1 MATPGIASNTQTSKS
16 QKSSK
21 KEQWILFK
29 RVLALAKFQKN
40 WMVFAIILTILQSAL
55 TAFQP
60 YLYKT
65 MIDSVIVPK
74 QFQLLDK
81 WALILFIWLIVQAS
95 LGFINSYIGESIGQ
109 SVILKMRQ
117 FVYEH
122 LVKLKLNF
130 YDKTPVGTAVTRS
143 ISDIQTITD
152 LFSSGVIT
160 IAGDLIQIIIILGCM
175 LYMDV
180 TLTLISL
187 SVVPLLLFAANRFRK
202 GIRDS
207 FQDVRSEV
215 ARLNAFLQERITGM
229 QIVQLFNRQK
239 EEMRR
244 FDTINQAHRDANIR
258 SVYYYAIFFP
268 IVEVLVSLC
277 FAFIVW
283 YGSGQLVQ
291 SHIAFGEL
299 TAFIMFINL
308 FFRPVRAIAD
318 RFNNIQMGI
327 VAAQRIFEL
336 IDATEYKE
344 PENDT
349 QAPILKGKIEF
360 NNVWFAYNQE
370 NWVLKGITFKI
381 EPGQTLAIVGA
392 TGSGKTT
399 IAGLVNQLY
408 SQQQGDILL
417 DGLSVKSLNLTS
429 IRQQVALVLQDV
441 FLFSGSIND
450 NIRLHHPNIDLTK
463 MKAAAESIG
472 AYEFIQKLPGGFDY
486 NVMERGMTLS
496 LGQRQLISFIRALAF
511 DPRIILLDEATSS
524 IDTETEQLIQW
535 AISRLLEGR
544 TAIVIA
550 HRLST
555 ISQANK
561 IIVLEKG
568 TIIEEGNHESLI
580 AANGHYAHLYQTQIQ
595 E

>member
-1 MATPGIASNTQTSKS
+1 
-16 QKSSK
+16 
-21 KEQWILFK
+21 
-29 RVLALAKFQKN
+29 
-40 WMVFAIILTILQSAL
+40 MVFAIILTIVQSAL

-74 QFQLLDK
+74 QFHLLDK
-81 WALILFIWLIVQAS
+81 WAMILLAWLIVQAT
-95 LGFINSYIGESIGQ
+95 LGFVNSYIGESIGQ

-207 FQDVRSEV
+207 FQDVRTEV

-244 FDTINQAHRDANIR
+244 FDLINQAHRDANIR

-291 SHIAFGEL
+291 SRIAFGEL

-318 RFNNIQMGI
+318 RFNNIQMGV

-336 IDATEYKE
+336 IDATEFKE
-344 PENDT
+344 PENPT
-349 QAPILKGKIEF
+349 LAPTLQGKIEF
-360 NNVWFAYNQE
+360 KNVWFAYNNE
-370 NWVLKGITFKI
+370 NWVLKGVNFQIH
-381 EPGQTLAIVGA
+381 PGQTLAIVGA

-408 SQQQGDILL
+408 SQQQGEILL
-417 DGLSVKSLNLTS
+417 DDISVKTLNLTS
-429 IRQQVALVLQDV
+429 VRQQIALVLQDV

-450 NIRLHHPNIDLTK
+450 NIRLHHPKIDIEK

-472 AYEFIQKLPGGFDY
+472 AYDFIQKLPGGFNY

-524 IDTETEQLIQW
+524 IDTETEQLIQR
-535 AISRLLEGR
+535 AIERLLDGR

-555 ISQANK
+555 ISQADK

-568 TIIEEGNHESLI
+568 NVIEEGNHESLI